1 MHKRLSSVIAILLVL
16 LSITACQ
23 DKAVDMTS
31 AIPLSVSVSEPDEV
45 KLITYDGSVAGVSGD
60 IETVE
65 ISVYEGSS
73 ATGTP
78 EATGTLSLSGGSAT
92 AVITNVIPG
101 LYTITAD
108 GYSGTHQ
115 LTHDSITKRIIPSSS
130 DVSIVLS
137 TFQTADP
144 VGTITITPSF
154 SDDAMASAIES
165 GNSFTASWTLY
176 GGEALAEE
184 TATGT
189 ASISS
194 VPFTLIPS
202 TGSIA
207 PGRYI
212 LKATVTSDGKSY
224 YAVSALRLLP
234 GLPAS
239 GDLVFGL
246 DGGAGESGGESLTLV
261 VTDSTGAV
269 IPMTDGGIVS
279 DDDTYT
285 LSISGLTKE
294 PQSVIVYA
302 NGERLTPT
310 AMSYSS
316 GVEKVEL
323 TITESAIYDILV
335 VVLDGTASGVGS
347 LHFEMTVNKP
357 TFIIKGDASDGDQV
371 DFEGADRYVMRF
383 YPNSLNVPST
393 NSHLAKA
400 AGRQCT
406 YSVNYSGD
414 NVYRVVSV
422 SNGVFDM
429 AWGDKSY
436 AVIEPDMYIMPG
448 DNVPI
453 WFGGDDLVQVSGC
466 VTVEV
471 EKVNELPTPDISIEE
486 IYNGLIGPKYSNIPE
501 IKLVDGTISALTA
514 KVWQKGKEN
523 NIRTVTV
530 GSDLLVFYSGTG
542 PSAPGLQV
550 LGLTQNSS
558 LVACIQFENSDL
570 GLGSVIHEIQL
581 YTDSNTVYTK
591 TLETPSWYNEF
602 AEIYCYA
609 GGNGF
614 ITRDSLT
621 AEDKQ
626 IMEEETGS
634 SLVSDP
640 GSIYLRDI
648 DPSIE
653 YHYKYETT
661 DVGHLIS
668 SVKADINSP
677 ILEVKEG
684 QHVYS
689 LSVTGTQQ
697 GSTGGGGFYGNGTAI
712 AIFGYKEG
720 YKPFHISYSGNP

>member
-31 AIPLSVSVSEPDEV
+31 AIPLSVSVSDPEDV
-45 KLITYDGSVAGVSGD
+45 KLITYDGSVSGVSGD

-78 EATGTLSLSGGSAT
+78 EATGTLSLSGGSAS

-137 TFQTADP
+137 TFQTTDP

-154 SDDAMASAIES
+154 SGDDIKSAIDGGS
-165 GNSFTASWTLY
+165 SFTASWTLY
-176 GGEALAEE
+176 GGDALDVE
-184 TATGT
+184 TAAGT

-194 VPFTLIPS
+194 TPFTLTPT

-212 LKATVTSDGKSY
+212 LKATVTSDGRSY

-246 DGGAGESGGESLTLV
+246 DGGAGEAGGESLTLV

-279 DDDTYT
+279 DDDKYT
-285 LSISGLTKE
+285 LSIGGLTKE

-347 LHFEMTVNKP
+347 LHFEMTVNNP
-357 TFIIKGDASDGDQV
+357 TFIVKQS
-371 DFEGADRYVMRF
+371 Y
-383 YPNSLNVPST
+383 
-393 NSHLAKA
+393 
-400 AGRQCT
+400 T
-406 YSVNYSGD
+406 YSED
-414 NVYRVVSV
+414 
-422 SNGVFDM
+422 
-429 AWGDKSY
+429 
-436 AVIEPDMYIMPG
+436 
-448 DNVPI
+448 
-453 WFGGDDLVQVSGC
+453 
-466 VTVEV
+466 
-471 EKVNELPTPDISIEE
+471 
-486 IYNGLIGPKYSNIPE
+486 
-501 IKLVDGTISALTA
+501 
-514 KVWQKGKEN
+514 
-523 NIRTVTV
+523 TVTDFDGV
-530 GSDLLVFYSGTG
+530 D
-542 PSAPGLQV
+542 
-550 LGLTQNSS
+550 N
-558 LVACIQFENSDL
+558 
-570 GLGSVIHEIQL
+570 
-581 YTDSNTVYTK
+581 
-591 TLETPSWYNEF
+591 
-602 AEIYCYA
+602 AEIYYYPSNVNSPKQARAIASPSMDYGLDYNGDAVYRIVNVEDHADEGPSYSVDGPSLLIEA
-609 GGNGF
+609 GEYIAPGMSFDIWN
-614 ITRDSLT
+614 
-621 AEDKQ
+621 A
-626 IMEEETGS
+626 S
-634 SLVSDP
+634 SD
-640 GSIYLRDI
+640 
-648 DPSIE
+648 
-653 YHYKYETT
+653 T
-661 DVGHLIS
+661 S
-668 SVKADINSP
+668 SVNGYILFQIEKMTELPIYDIGVNADSFEPTTRYLEFADDSSAFVFFKVWDKNNPENNRMLWTGESEDIPISLEGEKSKVPTPISPLSFNPNSEYV
-677 ILEVKEG
+677 ICGQYLNIENEG
-684 QHVYS
+684 GGG
-689 LSVTGTQQ
+689 SVTGLT
-697 GSTGGGGFYGNGTAI
+697 SPIIEMKIRTDNTRMYL
-712 AIFGYKEG
+712 EE
-720 YKPFHISYSGNP
+720 

>member
-1 MHKRLSSVIAILLVL
+1 MVKRLSSLIAILLFI
-16 LSITACQ
+16 LSVTACQ

-31 AIPLSVSVSEPDEV
+31 AIPLFVSVSEPEDV
-45 KLITYDGSVAGVSGD
+45 KLITYDGSVSGVSGD

-78 EATGTLSLSGGSAT
+78 EATSTLSLSGGSAT

-108 GYSGTHQ
+108 GYSGNHQ
-115 LTHDSITKRIIPSSS
+115 LTHDSVTKRIIPSSS

-154 SDDAMASAIES
+154 SDDAMSSAIES
-165 GNSFTASWTLY
+165 GSSFTATWTLY
-176 GGEALAEE
+176 GGDALDEE

-194 VPFTLIPS
+194 APFTLTPS

-212 LKATVTSDGKSY
+212 LKATITSDGKSY

-246 DGGAGESGGESLTLV
+246 DGGAGEAGGESLTLV

-279 DDDTYT
+279 DDDKYT
-285 LSISGLTKE
+285 LSIGGLTKE

-357 TFIIKGDASDGDQV
+357 TFIVKQSYTYSEDTATDFDGVDNAEIYYYPSNVNSPKQAKAIASPSMDYGLDYNGDAVYRIVNVEDHADEGPSYSANGPSLLIEAGEYIAPEMSFDIWNASGDT
-371 DFEGADRYVMRF
+371 
-383 YPNSLNVPST
+383 S
-393 NSHLAKA
+393 
-400 AGRQCT
+400 
-406 YSVNYSGD
+406 SVNGYILFQIEKMTELPIYDIRVNANSFEPTISYLKFADDSTGWMFFKVWDKNNPENNRMFWTGD
-414 NVYRVVSV
+414 S
-422 SNGVFDM
+422 
-429 AWGDKSY
+429 A
-436 AVIEPDMYIMPG
+436 
-448 DNVPI
+448 NVPI
-453 WFGGDDLVQVSGC
+453 SLEGENAKLPAPVSPLYLNPNSEYVICGQYLNIEDATWGGT
-466 VTVEV
+466 VTGLTSPV
-471 EKVNELPTPDISIEE
+471 IEM
-486 IYNGLIGPKYSNIPE
+486 K
-501 IKLVDGTISALTA
+501 
-514 KVWQKGKEN
+514 
-523 NIRTVTV
+523 IRT
-530 GSDLLVFYSGTG
+530 D
-542 PSAPGLQV
+542 
-550 LGLTQNSS
+550 
-558 LVACIQFENSDL
+558 
-570 GLGSVIHEIQL
+570 
-581 YTDSNTVYTK
+581 NTRMY
-591 TLETPSWYNEF
+591 LEE
-602 AEIYCYA
+602 
-609 GGNGF
+609 
-614 ITRDSLT
+614 
-621 AEDKQ
+621 
-626 IMEEETGS
+626 
-634 SLVSDP
+634 
-640 GSIYLRDI
+640 
-648 DPSIE
+648 
-653 YHYKYETT
+653 
-661 DVGHLIS
+661 
-668 SVKADINSP
+668 
-677 ILEVKEG
+677 
-684 QHVYS
+684 
-689 LSVTGTQQ
+689 
-697 GSTGGGGFYGNGTAI
+697 
-712 AIFGYKEG
+712 
-720 YKPFHISYSGNP
+720 

>member
-31 AIPLSVSVSEPDEV
+31 AIPLSVSVSDPEDV
-45 KLITYDGSVAGVSGD
+45 KLITYDGSVSGVSGD

-78 EATGTLSLSGGSAT
+78 EATGTLSLSGGSAS

-137 TFQTADP
+137 TFQTTDP

-154 SDDAMASAIES
+154 SGDDIQSAINGGS
-165 GNSFTASWTLY
+165 SFTASWTLY
-176 GGEALAEE
+176 GGDALDVE
-184 TATGT
+184 TAAGT

-194 VPFTLIPS
+194 TPFTLTPT

-212 LKATVTSDGKSY
+212 LKATVTSDGRSY

-246 DGGAGESGGESLTLV
+246 DGGAGEAGGESLTLV

-357 TFIIKGDASDGDQV
+357 TFTVVETIVNGTGEGGEELYTATTDFKEAERFTLRYYPSPESVSEVNQTKAPSKASD
-371 DFEGADRYVMRF
+371 Y
-383 YPNSLNVPST
+383 YI
-393 NSHLAKA
+393 
-400 AGRQCT
+400 
-406 YSVNYSGD
+406 NYTGSS
-414 NVYRVVSV
+414 VYRVVRLADHTELTGSISGSDLGWQV
-422 SNGVFDM
+422 EEG
-429 AWGDKSY
+429 
-436 AVIEPDMYIMPG
+436 MYINPNTKFIVWRG
-448 DNVPI
+448 AND
-453 WFGGDDLVQVSGC
+453 WAALSGYLEI
-466 VTVEV
+466 EV
-471 EKVNELPTPDISIEE
+471 EKVAVLDEPKLDFVYSSGSLSYIDTFYAHNTSINMVDGKSYTPVIHLWDKSDPQNIIDE
-486 IYNGLIGPKYSNIPE
+486 NGGAVYPAIGTKAKAPE
-501 IKLVDGTISALTA
+501 ID
-514 KVWQKGKEN
+514 
-523 NIRTVTV
+523 
-530 GSDLLVFYSGTG
+530 SGHTSMSF
-542 PSAPGLQV
+542 PA
-550 LGLTQNSS
+550 
-558 LVACIQFENSDL
+558 NSDCVLCYQSEIEAL
-570 GLGSVIHEIQL
+570 G
-581 YTDSNTVYTK
+581 
-591 TLETPSWYNEF
+591 
-602 AEIYCYA
+602 
-609 GGNGF
+609 
-614 ITRDSLT
+614 
-621 AEDKQ
+621 
-626 IMEEETGS
+626 
-634 SLVSDP
+634 LVSDV
-640 GSIYLRDI
+640 
-648 DPSIE
+648 
-653 YHYKYETT
+653 YE
-661 DVGHLIS
+661 S
-668 SVKADINSP
+668 FFQNS
-677 ILEVKEG
+677 K
-684 QHVYS
+684 
-689 LSVTGTQQ
+689 
-697 GSTGGGGFYGNGTAI
+697 
-712 AIFGYKEG
+712 
-720 YKPFHISYSGNP
+720 